1 MSYRRSLLESLQ
13 RKPSVTVSATSPV
26 RLATRGSALA
36 MWQARHI
43 SNLIQQA
50 SPGTIV
56 ELVEVSTTGDRV
68 QSQPLRDMGG
78 TGVFTRE
85 VQVAV
90 LDGRAD
96 LAVHSLKD
104 LPTDTA
110 PGLQLAGIPERGVT
124 ADALVLPQG
133 SSLPP
138 RWDALPHGARVGTGS
153 PRRQSQLRYLRPD
166 LQLSEIRGNV
176 ETRLRKLDDGEYDAL
191 ILASAGLIRLGLERR
206 ISCPIAPP
214 VMYPAVSQGAI
225 GLECRA
231 DDMRT
236 GPLLQL
242 ITHGPTWSAAL
253 AERSLLR
260 SLRAGCHAP
269 VGVSTQVDGNL
280 LQMEAVVLSPD
291 GKQRWMS
298 AATGD
303 VHEPEP
309 LGSLVAKLLM
319 EQGAAAVL

>member
-1 MSYRRSLLESLQ
+1 MTNSS
-13 RKPSVTVSATSPV
+13 PSRV
-26 RLATRGSALA
+26 RLATRGSQLAL
-36 MWQARHI
+36 WQARHI
-43 SNLIQQA
+43 AGLITQA
-50 SPGTIV
+50 SPATTV
-56 ELVEVSTTGDRV
+56 DLVEVSTTGDRV

-85 VQVAV
+85 VQLAV

-104 LPTDTA
+104 LPTETA

-124 ADALVLPQG
+124 ADALVLPTG

-138 RWDALPHGARVGTGS
+138 RWDTLPNGARVGTGS
-153 PRRQSQLRYLRPD
+153 PRRQSQLRFHRPD

-191 ILASAGLIRLGLERR
+191 VLASAGLIRLGLAHR
-206 ISCPIAPP
+206 ITCPIAPP

-231 DDMRT
+231 DDEATRR
-236 GPLLQL
+236 LLQL
-242 ITHGPTWSAAL
+242 ITHRPTWSAAL

-269 VGVSTQVDGNL
+269 VGVNTHAAGSEL
-280 LQMEAVVLSPD
+280 SMEAVVLSLD
-291 GKQRWMS
+291 GTSRWM
-298 AATGD
+298 AAAGGNAD
-303 VHEPEP
+303 QPEA
-309 LGSLVAKLLM
+309 LGALVARLLI

>member
-1 MSYRRSLLESLQ
+1 
-13 RKPSVTVSATSPV
+13 
-26 RLATRGSALA
+26 

-43 SNLIQQA
+43 SSLIRQV
-50 SPGTIV
+50 SPGTAV
-56 ELVEVSTTGDRV
+56 ELVEISTTGDRV

-104 LPTDTA
+104 LPTETA
-110 PGLQLAGIPERGVT
+110 PGLQLAGIPERGMT

-133 SSLPP
+133 SALPP
-138 RWDALPHGARVGTGS
+138 KWDALPNGARVGTGS
-153 PRRQSQLRYLRPD
+153 PRRQSQLRFLRPD

-176 ETRLRKLDDGEYDAL
+176 ETRLRKLDEGEYDAL
-191 ILASAGLIRLGLERR
+191 ILASAGLIRLGLEAR
-206 ISCPIAPP
+206 ISCRIAPP

-231 DDMRT
+231 DDDATER
-236 GPLLQL
+236 LLKL

-269 VGVSTQVDGNL
+269 VGVSTCVEGDVL
-280 LQMEAVVLSPD
+280 RMEAVVLSPD
-291 GKQRWMS
+291 GQQRWMAS
-298 AATGD
+298 AVGTVQDPEATGTQ
-303 VHEPEP
+303 
-309 LGSLVAKLLM
+309 VARLLID
-319 EQGAAAVL
+319 QGAASVL

>member
-1 MSYRRSLLESLQ
+1 
-13 RKPSVTVSATSPV
+13 
-26 RLATRGSALA
+26 

-43 SNLIQQA
+43 SGLIQHA
-50 SPGTIV
+50 SPGTTV

-85 VQVAV
+85 VQLAV

-104 LPTDTA
+104 LPTETA

-133 SSLPP
+133 SPLAPQ
-138 RWDALPHGARVGTGS
+138 WEALPHGARVGTGS
-153 PRRQSQLRYLRPD
+153 PRRQSQLRYIRPD

-176 ETRLRKLDDGEYDAL
+176 ETRLRKLDEGEYEAL
-191 ILASAGLIRLGLERR
+191 ILASAGLIRLGLAAR

-231 DDMRT
+231 DDAITQR
-236 GPLLQL
+236 LLQL
-242 ITHGPTWSAAL
+242 ITHPPTWSAAH

-269 VGVSTQVDGNL
+269 VGVSTQVEGATL
-280 LQMEAVVLSPD
+280 RMEAVVLSPD
-291 GKQRWMS
+291 GTHRWMA

-303 VHEPEP
+303 VNQPEP
-309 LGSLVAKLLM
+309 LGALVAQSLID
-319 EQGAAAVL
+319 QGAAAVL

>member
-1 MSYRRSLLESLQ
+1 M
-13 RKPSVTVSATSPV
+13 TVSETSVV

-36 MWQARHI
+36 LWQARHI
-43 SNLIQQA
+43 SGLIQHA
-50 SPGTIV
+50 SPGTTV
-56 ELVEVSTTGDRV
+56 ELVEISTTGDRV

-104 LPTDTA
+104 LPTETA
-110 PGLQLAGIPERGVT
+110 PGLALAGIPERGVT
-124 ADALVLPQG
+124 ADALVLPKG
-133 SSLPP
+133 SSLAPQ
-138 RWDALPHGARVGTGS
+138 WEALPPGARVGTGS

-191 ILASAGLIRLGLERR
+191 ILASAGLIRLGLEQR

-231 DDMRT
+231 DDAATQR
-236 GPLLQL
+236 LLQL
-242 ITHGPTWSAAL
+242 ITHGPTWAAAL

-269 VGVSTQVDGNL
+269 VGVSTRVDGNA

-291 GKQRWMS
+291 GTKRWI
-298 AATGD
+298 ATATGTVTD
-303 VHEPEP
+303 PEP
-309 LGSLVAKLLM
+309 LGAEVAKSLID
-319 EQGAAAVL
+319 QGAAAVL

>member
-1 MSYRRSLLESLQ
+1 M
-13 RKPSVTVSATSPV
+13 
-26 RLATRGSALA
+26 
-36 MWQARHI
+36 
-43 SNLIQQA
+43 
-50 SPGTIV
+50 V
-56 ELVEVSTTGDRV
+56 ELVEISTTGDRV

-104 LPTDTA
+104 LPTETT

-124 ADALVLPQG
+124 ADALVLPKG

-138 RWDALPHGARVGTGS
+138 QWEALPHAARVGTGS

-176 ETRLRKLDDGEYDAL
+176 ETRLRKLDEGEYDAL
-191 ILASAGLIRLGLERR
+191 ILASAGLIRLGLEQR

-231 DDMRT
+231 DDVATQR
-236 GPLLQL
+236 LLQL
-242 ITHGPTWSAAL
+242 ITHRPTWAAAL

-269 VGVSTQVDGNL
+269 VGVSTRVEGTAL
-280 LQMEAVVLSPD
+280 LMEAVVLSPD
-291 GKQRWMS
+291 GKQRWI
-298 AATGD
+298 ATATGD
-303 VHEPEP
+303 NQNPEP
-309 LGSLVAKLLM
+309 LGALVAKLLVD
-319 EQGAAAVL
+319 QGAASVL

>member
-1 MSYRRSLLESLQ
+1 MTISA
-13 RKPSVTVSATSPV
+13 PS
-26 RLATRGSALA
+26 RIRIATRGSQLAL
-36 MWQARHI
+36 WQARHVAD
-43 SNLIQQA
+43 LITHA
-50 SPGTIV
+50 SPDTTV

-104 LPTDTA
+104 LPTETA

-124 ADALVLPQG
+124 ADALVLPAG
-133 SSLPP
+133 STLPP
-138 RWDALPHGARVGTGS
+138 QWDALPLKSRVGTGS
-153 PRRQSQLRYLRPD
+153 PRRQSQLRHHRPD

-176 ETRLRKLDDGEYDAL
+176 ETRLRKLDAGEYDAL
-191 ILASAGLIRLGLERR
+191 VLASAGLIRLGLSHR
-206 ISCPIAPP
+206 ISCPLAPP

-231 DDMRT
+231 DDAAT
-236 GPLLQL
+236 QQLLQQ
-242 ITHGPTWSAAL
+242 ITHPPTWAAAL

-269 VGVSTQVDGNL
+269 VGVSTRVNDAAL
-280 LQMEAVVLSPD
+280 LMEAVVLSPD
-291 GKQRWMS
+291 GTRRWI
-298 AATGD
+298 AADLGD
-303 VHEPEP
+303 ASDPES
-309 LGSLVAKLLM
+309 LGAHVAQLLID
-319 EQGAAAVL
+319 QGAAVVL

>member
-1 MSYRRSLLESLQ
+1 M
-13 RKPSVTVSATSPV
+13 TVSASILV

-36 MWQARHI
+36 LWQARHI
-43 SNLIQQA
+43 AGLITAA
-50 SPGTIV
+50 SPATTV

-85 VQVAV
+85 VQLAV

-104 LPTDTA
+104 LPTETA

-124 ADALVLPQG
+124 TDALVLPKG
-133 SSLPP
+133 SPLPP
-138 RWDALPHGARVGTGS
+138 RWDALPPGARVGTGS
-153 PRRQSQLRYLRPD
+153 PRRQSQLRHVRPD

-191 ILASAGLIRLGLERR
+191 VLASAGLIRLGLEQR
-206 ISCPIAPP
+206 ISCPITPP
-214 VMYPAVSQGAI
+214 VMYHAVSQGAI
-225 GLECRA
+225 GLECRT
-231 DDMRT
+231 DDVATQR
-236 GPLLQL
+236 LLQL
-242 ITHGPTWSAAL
+242 ITHPSTWAAAL

-269 VGVSTQVDGNL
+269 VGVSTRVEGDTL
-280 LQMEAVVLSPD
+280 LMEAVVLSPD
-291 GKQRWMS
+291 GTQRWI
-298 AATGD
+298 ATSTG
-303 VHEPEP
+303 VVNQPEP
-309 LGSLVAKLLM
+309 LGLLVAQNLIK
-319 EQGAAAVL
+319 QGATAVL